1 MRTKVKM
8 SLGEN
13 ARMAIATLHE
23 NRMRSFLTV
32 LGVVIGITALLS
44 VVAVLVGVYND
55 MSAFLEDFGPNT
67 FFIFKFDPGIHTSGR
82 FSAEELSRK
91 PLTLDDAE
99 AIGEQCP
106 DVKAVTAAV
115 LPAFQNNSPGGRPLE
130 SARYKSKEVAG
141 VDYHGILPEDE
152 IVFNSRVEEGRYL
165 TAAENLH
172 RSDVAMIGPDIAK
185 ALYPDEDPIG
195 KPILVDGV
203 SYEVIGVLA
212 KHKGQLVKSQA
223 ADKTI
228 LVPYRTY
235 QKHRPADHENLL
247 GAVAYPGR
255 MAEAKDEMR
264 AVLRRRRHVPYDK
277 PDNFGI
283 SSAKEIADQFRQITA
298 SVALLISVVSSIG
311 LLVGGVG
318 VMNIMLMSVT
328 QRTREIG
335 VRKAIGARRR
345 DVISQFLTEAVV
357 LTGSGGVIGVILG
370 LGISLLIHLL
380 VPSLPSA
387 VPLWSIVV
395 AVAVSMSVGLFF
407 GMYPAV
413 KAAGL
418 DPVEALRYE

>member
-1 MRTKVKM
+1 M
-8 SLGEN
+8 SHAEN
-13 ARMAIATLHE
+13 ARMALATLHE
-23 NRMRSFLTV
+23 NKMRSFLTV

-55 MSAFLEDFGPNT
+55 VGAFLSDFGTDT

-82 FSAEELSRK
+82 LTPEERTRK

-99 AIGEQCP
+99 AIGDQCP
-106 DVKAVTAAV
+106 DVRAVTAAV
-115 LPAFQNNSPGGRPLE
+115 MPRIDENNPGGRPLQ
-130 SARYKSKEVAG
+130 SARYKNKEVAG

-152 IVFNSRVEEGRYL
+152 IVFNSHVTSGHFI

-172 RSDVAMIGPDIAK
+172 RSDVAIIGPDLAK
-185 ALYPDEDPIG
+185 ALYPDDDPVG

-203 SYEVIGVLA
+203 SYQVIGVMA
-212 KHKGQLVKSQA
+212 ARKGQLMKDQA
-223 ADKTI
+223 ADKAI

-235 QKHRPADHENLL
+235 QKHRPADDENLI

-255 MAEAKDEMR
+255 MPEAKDEIR

-277 PDNFGI
+277 PDNFGV
-283 SSAKEIADQFRQITA
+283 SSAQEIADQFRQITA

-345 DVISQFLTEAVV
+345 DVIWQFLTEAIV
-357 LTGSGGVIGVILG
+357 LTGSGGVIGVVLG
-370 LGISLLIHLL
+370 LLISLLIHTFI
-380 VPSLPSA
+380 PALPSA
-387 VPLWSIVV
+387 VPMWSILV
-395 AVAVSMSVGLFF
+395 AVTVSMSVGLFF

-413 KAAGL
+413 KASRL